1 VTHLQRMTT
10 LMQER
15 QPQLTPD
22 MLHLVAYVGSHS
34 HGTFIP
40 TTDPNGLDD
49 VDMMGI
55 ILPPPEYVVSGLAS
69 WENWNCQ
76 HEELDIVT
84 YSVSKWVGLLAK
96 GNPNVLGLLWLRP
109 EHYLKRTWLAD
120 VFIRNRDLFAT
131 KDVYKSF
138 AGYAAGQL
146 HKMTS
151 YSPEIQSE
159 IDALEKELA
168 IAGWKLSEIMDR
180 RPLPMPIGIDPGEAN
195 GKADRLRH
203 LRAKY
208 HSAYQG
214 EKRRNLVVKNGYD
227 TKNAAHLVRLLAM
240 CKEFMETGVLNVF
253 RTHDEAL
260 LKDIKNGVFKLDD
273 VKAMAE
279 QLFDEV
285 KVARDASTLPDTPN
299 IKAITKIVTEATL
312 DAWSGTYRA

>member
-1 VTHLQRMTT
+1 
-10 LMQER
+10 
-15 QPQLTPD
+15 
-22 MLHLVAYVGSHS
+22 
-34 HGTFIP
+34 
-40 TTDPNGLDD
+40 
-49 VDMMGI
+49 MGV

-120 VFIRNRDLFAT
+120 VFIRNRQLFAT

-138 AGYAAGQL
+138 AGYASGQL

-151 YSPEIQSE
+151 YSPEIQE
-159 IDALEKELA
+159 KIDTLEQVLDS
-168 IAGWKLSEIMDR
+168 AGWKLSEIMDR
-180 RPLPMPIGIDPGEAN
+180 RPLPMPIGLTPEVAN
-195 GKADRLRH
+195 GMADELRH

-214 EKRRNLVVKNGYD
+214 EKRRKLVVKNGYD

-240 CKEFMETGVLNVF
+240 CKEFMETGELNVF
-253 RTHDEAL
+253 RTHDAEL
-260 LKDIKNGVFKLDD
+260 LKDIKSGKYPLDE

-279 QLFDEV
+279 QLFAEV
-285 KVARDASTLPDTPN
+285 KTARDASTLPDTPN
-299 IKAITKIVTEATL
+299 LTAITKIVTEATL